1 LGHVHTRST
10 RYKEEFLDYFCL
22 TEFESLGMMVRMD
35 RTQLLDRTVSRA
47 APPADSGEGDATD
60 ALTLGRRVRERRK
73 RIGLKL
79 EQLAAAI
86 DRAPSQVS
94 AIENGKREPSLPIL
108 RALSQALDC
117 TVDEL
122 LASEPPSERAALKIA
137 VERAQRGSVFR
148 SLGIQPIR
156 VSPTTPD
163 DTLKALL
170 GLHQEVERL
179 HRERAATPEE
189 ARRANTE
196 LRVEM
201 RVRGNYFAE
210 LEREARAL
218 LEAVG
223 YVGGPVSH
231 IAIAEIAHKLGFTL
245 HYVNDLPHST
255 RSVIDRRNGRIYL
268 GANVPSRD
276 ARAPVIRAL
285 ASLICKHEEPR
296 SYSEF
301 LRQRVEANYL
311 AGAVLLP
318 EQAAVAYLSEAK
330 KQRQISMEDLRDAFG
345 VSYEMAAHRF
355 TNLATERLE
364 LPVHFTKVH
373 ESGTLVK
380 AYENDGVRFPSDAL
394 GNLEGAMV
402 CRNWTARTIFGQPDR
417 FNPWYQY
424 TDMSSGGTYWCTSRV
439 EKAKEGQYSVS
450 VGVPFDAVKWF
461 RGRDTPHRAQSY
473 CPDERCCRRASDEL
487 TRKWEAAAWPEGATP
502 TSLLAA
508 LPTGTFPG
516 VDSHEVYEFLEQ
528 HEGA

>member
-1 LGHVHTRST
+1 MNSINLANSEQRRTAVHRGTAGPAAGSREPLRQT
-10 RYKEEFLDYFCL
+10 VPVAAVAPEE
-22 TEFESLGMMVRMD
+22 E
-35 RTQLLDRTVSRA
+35 A
-47 APPADSGEGDATD
+47 AD
-60 ALTLGRRVRERRK
+60 ALTLGRRVRERRTQL
-73 RIGLKL
+73 GLKL

-86 DRAPSQVS
+86 ERAPSQVS

-108 RALSQALDC
+108 RALALALDC
-117 TVDEL
+117 SVDEL
-122 LASEPPSERAALKIA
+122 LMDEAPSERAALEIS
-137 VERAQRGSVFR
+137 VERAQRGSVFQ

-156 VSPTTPD
+156 VSKTTPD
-163 DTLKALL
+163 DTLKAVL

-196 LRVEM
+196 LRAEM
-201 RVRGNYFAE
+201 RIRGNYYSE
-210 LEREARAL
+210 LESEARQL
-218 LEAVG
+218 LEGVG
-223 YVGGPVSH
+223 YIGGPVSQQL
-231 IAIAEIAHKLGFTL
+231 ISSIAEKIGFTL
-245 HYVNDLPHST
+245 HYVGDLPHST
-255 RSVIDRRNGRIYL
+255 RSVIDQRNHRIYL
-268 GANVPSRD
+268 SSSLPSRD
-276 ARAPVIRAL
+276 ARAPIVRAL
-285 ASLICKHEEPR
+285 ASLVCGHEEPR
-296 SYSEF
+296 SYGEF

-318 EQAAVAYLSEAK
+318 EKSAVGQLREAK

-355 TNLATERLE
+355 TNLATEHLD
-364 LPVHFTKVH
+364 LDVHFMKVH
-373 ESGTLVK
+373 ESGTLIK

-394 GNLEGAMV
+394 GNFEGAMV
-402 CRNWTARTIFGQPDR
+402 CRNWTARTVFSQPDL

-424 TDMSSGGTYWCTSRV
+424 TDMAAGGTYWCTSRV

-461 RGRDTPHRAQSY
+461 RGRETAHRTQSF

-487 TRKWEAAAWPEGATP
+487 TRKWEAAAWPEAATP

-516 VDSHEVYEFLEQ
+516 VDSHEVYDFLES
-528 HEGA
+528 HEA

>member
-1 LGHVHTRST
+1 MTPIGTLAA
-10 RYKEEFLDYFCL
+10 
-22 TEFESLGMMVRMD
+22 
-35 RTQLLDRTVSRA
+35 TQVE
-47 APPADSGEGDATD
+47 ADTDTAD
-60 ALTLGRRVRERRK
+60 ALTLGRRVRERRTQL
-73 RIGLKL
+73 GMKL
-79 EQLAAAI
+79 EQLAIAV
-86 DRAPSQVS
+86 DRAPSQIS
-94 AIENGKREPSLPIL
+94 AIENGKREPSLPML
-108 RALSQALDC
+108 RALAQALRC
-117 TVDEL
+117 SVDEL
-122 LASEPPSERAALKIA
+122 LMDEAPSERAALEIS
-137 VERAQRGSVFR
+137 VERAQRGAVFT

-156 VSPTTPD
+156 VSKTTPD
-163 DTLKALL
+163 ETLKAIL

-196 LRVEM
+196 LRAEM
-201 RVRGNYFAE
+201 RVRGNYYAD
-210 LEREARAL
+210 LETEAQQL
-218 LEAVG
+218 LRAVG
-223 YVGGPVSH
+223 YAGGPVSQQS
-231 IAIAEIAHKLGFTL
+231 ISNIAEKLGFTL

-255 RSVIDRRNGRIYL
+255 RSVIDRRNSRIYL
-268 GANVPSRD
+268 GSNLPSRD
-276 ARAPVIRAL
+276 ARAPILRAL
-285 ASLICKHEEPR
+285 ASLVCGHEEPR

-318 EQAAVAYLSEAK
+318 EQASVEYLAEAK

-355 TNLATERLE
+355 TNLASTHLE
-364 LPVHFTKVH
+364 LEVHFMKVH

-402 CRNWTARTIFGQPDR
+402 CRNWTARTVFSQPDR

-424 TDMSSGGTYWCTSRV
+424 TDMATGGTYWCTSRV

-450 VGVPFDAVKWF
+450 VGVPFDGVRWF
-461 RGRDTPHRAQSY
+461 RGRETPHRTKSF
-473 CPDERCCRRASDEL
+473 CPDERCCKRASDET
-487 TRKWEAAAWPEGATP
+487 TRKWESAAWPEAATP

-516 VDSHEVYEFLEQ
+516 VDTHEVFDFLESHENL
-528 HEGA
+528 